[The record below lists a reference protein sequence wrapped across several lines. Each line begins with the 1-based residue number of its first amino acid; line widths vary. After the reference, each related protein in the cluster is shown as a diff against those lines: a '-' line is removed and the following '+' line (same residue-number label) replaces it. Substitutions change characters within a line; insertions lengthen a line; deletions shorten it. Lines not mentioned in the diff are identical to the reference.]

1 MEDDLDNPI
10 SAMTALKHP
19 EIMEKAREHQ
29 YDDEMFG
36 YDNGRHVY
44 WCKIFVNKI
53 CKNYIDIFT
62 N

>member
-44 WCKIFVNKI
+44 
-53 CKNYIDIFT
+53 
-62 N
+62 